1 MSIDVTSDA
10 RRRARGSRSRDA
22 RTGRSE
28 PQNRARS
35 NGQRSSQERPPPPRS
50 DQHES
55 MSRSRA
61 SGTRAGGMGRR
72 ARRSSLLG
80 GEVHRAAHVNDLTRE
95 KNPRGKRRAQSVPG
109 TVLYRTGIMHPPVSF
124 YRYFARVCP
133 GSPRC
138 LFTGILHRMFERT

>member
-10 RRRARGSRSRDA
+10 SARSRDA
-22 RTGRSE
+22 RT
-28 PQNRARS
+28 ARS

-72 ARRSSLLG
+72 ARRRPG
-80 GEVHRAAHVNDLTRE
+80 GARCSAE
-95 KNPRGKRRAQSVPG
+95 KYIGRRTSMTSRGKRRAQSV
-109 TVLYRTGIMHPPVSF
+109 LYCTGIMHPPVSF
-124 YRYFARVCP
+124 YR
-133 GSPRC
+133 
-138 LFTGILHRMFERT
+138 IMHRMFERT